1 MRCGHG
7 LGGRARGLRP
17 EGAAD
22 LAAGGRCPCPCSTG
36 IGTFGIGGTRI
47 GPDGRA
53 AMTGVAADLPGAP
66 HLARRAGVLEL
77 EGHALHELG
86 QRFGTPLFVYSRA
99 SMRAAL
105 ASYQRALQGRKHLL
119 CYAMKANSSLAV
131 LQTFAEAGCGFDI
144 VSAGELARVLAAGG
158 SASRTVFSGVGKK
171 RDEMALAL
179 EAGVRCF
186 NVESVG
192 ELLLLDEVARARG
205 RVAPVS
211 LRVNP
216 DVDAGTHPYISTGL
230 KGNKFGVAHG
240 QALATYR
247 RAAELTGIRVEGIDC
262 HIGSQIT
269 QIEPYLDA
277 LDRLLDLVEAVEV
290 AGIALHHV
298 DVGGG
303 LGISYTG
310 ETLPAAGELVRR
322 LLARLDARGHGQR
335 EVLLEPGRSLVGNA
349 GVLVTEVLYLK
360 PGEVTNFCIVDA
372 AMNDLIRPALYDA
385 YMGIEPCV
393 MRDGI
398 ATQRWDV
405 VGPVCES
412 GDWLGRQRELALRTG
427 DKLAVL
433 SAGAYGMAMASNYNT
448 RPRAAEVM
456 VDGAAVHLIRE
467 REGVSDLFAAERL
480 IPR

>member
-1 MRCGHG
+1 M
-7 LGGRARGLRP
+7 
-17 EGAAD
+17 
-22 LAAGGRCPCPCSTG
+22 
-36 IGTFGIGGTRI
+36 
-47 GPDGRA
+47 
-53 AMTGVAADLPGAP
+53 
-66 HLARRAGVLEL
+66 LEL
-77 EGHALHELG
+77 EGHALHDLAR
-86 QRFGTPLFVYSRA
+86 RFGTPLYAYSRA
-99 SMRAAL
+99 AMRAAF
-105 ASYQRALQGRKHLL
+105 AAYERALAGRKHLV

-131 LQTFAEAGCGFDI
+131 LQTFAEAGAGFDI

-158 SASRTVFSGVGKK
+158 QASRTVFSGVGKR

-186 NVESVG
+186 NVESAG
-192 ELLLLDEVARARG
+192 ELGVLDEVARAHGVR
-205 RVAPVS
+205 APVS

-240 QALATYR
+240 EAVATYR
-247 RAAELTGIRVEGIDC
+247 RAAALPGIRIEGIDC

-277 LDRLLDLVEAVEV
+277 LDRLLDLVEAVE
-290 AGIALHHV
+290 AEGIRLHHV

-303 LGISYTG
+303 LGITYTD
-310 ETLPAAGELVRR
+310 EAPPAADVLVAR
-322 LLARLDARGHGQR
+322 LLARMDARGHGHR

-349 GVLVTEVLYLK
+349 GVLLAEVLYLK

-372 AMNDLIRPALYDA
+372 AMNDLTRPALYDA

-393 MRDGI
+393 QRSEVPP
-398 ATQRWDV
+398 QRWDV

-412 GDWLGRQRELALRTG
+412 GDWLGRQRDLAVRVG
-427 DKLAVL
+427 DTLAVL

-448 RPRAAEVM
+448 RPRAAEIM
-456 VDGAAVHLIRE
+456 VDGDAVHLIRE
-467 REGVSDLFAAERL
+467 RETVPALFTGERL
-480 IPR
+480 ITR